1 MASKRKSFGMANDTK
16 YISMNGTDQEE
27 RVAKKISSQSDKSLK
42 AIVDCNSFYCSCE
55 RVFRPD
61 LQHKP
66 VVVLSNN
73 DGCIISR
80 SDEAKNLGVDMA
92 GPYFKAK
99 PLIEKYE
106 VATFSSNYNLY
117 GDMSRRVMDTLR
129 VLVGEANVEVYSVDE
144 AFLDVKM
151 ADKELLD
158 KYALQMRETVEQWT
172 GVSVSIGIAPTK
184 TLAKIANHLAKKNK
198 AATKCV
204 TTLVDEDDIIKI
216 LKRTHVKEIWGV
228 GKAYA
233 EKLMNWGI
241 TNAWELRNMPEEW
254 VYKHMGGV
262 VGKRLVRELKGISCI
277 GMEDELVEKK
287 MIATTRMFGR
297 NVTRLSDIKEALA
310 TYTSRAAEKLR
321 RQNCAASGISVFVV
335 AKDESYSVTF
345 NRGAAISAYATL
357 PVPTSATN
365 VLIAEAMKLAEQIFK
380 QGKQYKK
387 AGVMLSGIVPDTS
400 VQSNL
405 FVASA
410 VNNNRFLMSILDNL
424 NFSMRDDV
432 IKFAAS
438 GVNTDWKMR
447 REFRSPRYTSRWNEL
462 REVN

>member
-1 MASKRKSFGMANDTK
+1 MNDTAQIEK
-16 YISMNGTDQEE
+16 AEKG
-27 RVAKKISSQSDKSLK
+27 ISSQRSTSLK

-80 SDEAKNLGVDMA
+80 SDEAKAFGVEMA

-99 PLIEKYE
+99 HLIEKNN
-106 VATFSSNYNLY
+106 VTTFSSNYNLY
-117 GDMSRRVMDTLR
+117 GDMSRRVMDTLKA
-129 VLVGEANVEVYSVDE
+129 LVGETNVEVYSVDE

-151 ADKELLD
+151 TDKDLLD

-172 GVSVSIGIAPTK
+172 GVSVSVGIAPSK

-198 AATKCV
+198 AATNCV
-204 TTLVDEDDIIKI
+204 ATLIDEDDIIRI

-228 GKAYA
+228 GRAYA

-241 TNAWELRNMPEEW
+241 TNAWELRNMPEDW
-254 VYKHMGGV
+254 AYKHMGGV
-262 VGKRLVRELKGISCI
+262 VGRRLIRELKGISCI
-277 GMEDELVEKK
+277 GMEEELVEKK

-321 RQNCAASGISVFVV
+321 RQNCAASGISIFVV
-335 AKDESYSVTF
+335 AKEESHSVTF
-345 NRGAAISAYATL
+345 SRGATLSAYATL

-365 VLIAEAMKLAEQIFK
+365 ALIAEAMKLADQIFK
-380 QGKQYKK
+380 EGKQYKK
-387 AGVMLSGIVPDTS
+387 AGVMLTGIVPDTS

-405 FVASA
+405 FVPPA
-410 VNNNRFLMSILDNL
+410 VNNNRFLMSVLDNL

-432 IKFAAS
+432 VKFAAS

-447 REFRSPRYTSRWNEL
+447 REFRSPRYTSRWDEL